1 MLGKLLL
8 AFILIPLIEFFL
20 LLWIADKTS
29 ILATIGL
36 VIVTGI
42 IGTLLARAEGLRALQ
57 RFRSSAAAG
66 KLPAAEIRDGLMIA
80 FAAALL
86 LTPGLLTDLFGFALL
101 IPATRRPIAAALA
114 RRFAGKMQFTY
125 VDSQQGYQS
134 YRNDPRT
141 VEGSV
146 VEPEYSDPD
155 YSDSSEDDEK
165 EARAGLP
172 R

>member
-29 ILATIGL
+29 ILATIAL

-42 IGTLLARAEGLRALQ
+42 IGSLLARAEGLRALQ
-57 RFRSSAAAG
+57 RFRSTAAAG
-66 KLPAAEIRDGLMIA
+66 KLPGAEIRDGLLIA

-101 IPATRRPIAAALA
+101 IPATRRRISAALA

-125 VDSQQGYQS
+125 VDSQQVYQS

-146 VEPEYSDPD
+146 VEPD
-155 YSDSSEDDEK
+155 YADSSEDDEK